1 MQKLHSMR
9 IIYNKTRCFLCKYDS
24 VWIDISKK
32 MCRIFLVK
40 TVLLLFFNSMYRIFL
55 IIIKERG

>member
-1 MQKLHSMR
+1 MR
-9 IIYNKTRCFLCKYDS
+9 IIYNKTRHFLCKYDS

>member
-9 IIYNKTRCFLCKYDS
+9 IIYNKTRHFLCKYDS